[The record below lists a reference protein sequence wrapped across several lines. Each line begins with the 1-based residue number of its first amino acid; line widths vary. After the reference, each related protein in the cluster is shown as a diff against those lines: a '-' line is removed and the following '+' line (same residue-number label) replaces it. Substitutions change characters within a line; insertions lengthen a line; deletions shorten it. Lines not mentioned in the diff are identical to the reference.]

1 MKSKGKQLKILGL
14 VATVIGFGVNLMSDW
29 IDEAKLDDK
38 IDKKL
43 DEKLN
48 GIDSKEE
55 EES

>member
-1 MKSKGKQLKILGL
+1 MKRKRFKLIGL
-14 VATVIGFGVNLMSDW
+14 AATLIGFGVNLLSDW
-29 IDEAKLDDK
+29 VDEAKLDDK

>member
-1 MKSKGKQLKILGL
+1 MKGKQLRILGL
-14 VATVIGFGVNLMSDW
+14 ATTVIGFGINLISDW
-29 IDEAKLDDK
+29 VDEAKLDDK

>member
-1 MKSKGKQLKILGL
+1 MKSKRLKVIGL
-14 VATVIGFGVNLMSDW
+14 VATVIGFGVDLLSDW
-29 IDEAKLDDK
+29 VDEAKLDDK

-55 EES
+55 EEP